1 MADGTKAS
9 KWFVRGEG
17 LVSDSSPVMIFGLGE
32 TDPVSVSVRY
42 LDGRVVESR
51 RGVQDGVVRF
61 GGV

>member
-1 MADGTKAS
+1 M
-9 KWFVRGEG
+9 
-17 LVSDSSPVMIFGLGE
+17 MIFGLGE